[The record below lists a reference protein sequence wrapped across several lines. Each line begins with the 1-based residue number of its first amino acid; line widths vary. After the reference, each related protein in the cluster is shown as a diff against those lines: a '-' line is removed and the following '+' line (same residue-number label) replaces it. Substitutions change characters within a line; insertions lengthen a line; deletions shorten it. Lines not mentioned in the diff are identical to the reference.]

1 MISVKY
7 IKFRVNDCEIV
18 SLVEVVN
25 VFNIYFF
32 SIGNNLI
39 KLISIVEKLFME
51 YLCNLVCDLFF
62 IYLIIIDE
70 IENEIFKLKLGK
82 VIGFYSIL
90 VDILKLLKFVLFIL
104 LKIFFN
110 NLFLFGNVLN
120 VLKLFNVIFVFK
132 KGF

>member
-1 MISVKY
+1 MIY
-7 IKFRVNDCEIV
+7 
-18 SLVEVVN
+18 
-25 VFNIYFF
+25 
-32 SIGNNLI
+32 
-39 KLISIVEKLFME
+39 
-51 YLCNLVCDLFF
+51 FF

-70 IENEIFKLKLGK
+70 IENKILKLKLGK

-90 VDILKLLKFVLFIL
+90 VDILKMLKFVLFIL
-104 LKIFFN
+104 LKVFFN

>member
-1 MISVKY
+1 
-7 IKFRVNDCEIV
+7 
-18 SLVEVVN
+18 
-25 VFNIYFF
+25 
-32 SIGNNLI
+32 
-39 KLISIVEKLFME
+39 ME

-70 IENEIFKLKLGK
+70 IENKILKLKLGK

-90 VDILKLLKFVLFIL
+90 VDILKMLKFVVFIL
-104 LKIFFN
+104 LKVFFN

-120 VLKLFNVIFVFK
+120 VLKLFNVIFFFK